1 MLRRAVC
8 RLQQASHNPPVGS
21 ANIPNPYPTE
31 GGHVPIW
38 SMVNGFVQK
47 RNWVFRNPE
56 WCDLCKEPVAL
67 WVNHH
72 GRKDHALMD
81 MHYTQMMEFPRRW
94 NPEEVLAAFFHQLHL
109 PVEVYQ
115 QRYAHYERSHRNEL
129 YSMLVELEAANM
141 LYFGEPRNTYLHR
154 MQGGLRG
161 MDHQGALVL
170 HRYII
175 GPFMRLYPNGHIQDY
190 SNLVDFVTCAYNME
204 TVYDLCGFHTLDK
217 VALKADYKPSSP
229 AALGLGGIAVHSSA
243 SHGFVQSP
251 IESHNQQQQQQQQL
265 QQTQRPGRAT
275 LAGAMG
281 SRSAA
286 DIDEEA
292 FSRKAVFVRQL
303 LGQLRWLTLPDEEHP
318 AGHKFPQHLVLLG
331 ELCLKYLVVEIIA
344 ARLCEYMVR
353 VEPVWRDHGYE
364 RVKLNVDKVVRQR
377 EDILPKPVKY
387 FYRPMS
393 PNMDDLYSTKTGVLD
408 EALEKAVVSQS
419 GLGGRQ

>member
-1 MLRRAVC
+1 MFQKTLR
-8 RLQQASHNPPVGS
+8 RLQQQASQNPPVGS
-21 ANIPNPYPTE
+21 ANIPSPYATE

-38 SMVNGFVQK
+38 SIVNGFVQK

-81 MHYTQMMEFPRRW
+81 MHYTQMMEYPRRW
-94 NPEEVLAAFFHQLHL
+94 NPEEVLVAFFDELQL
-109 PVEVYQ
+109 PVETYQ
-115 QRYAHYERSHRNEL
+115 RSYTCYERAHRNEL
-129 YSMLVELEAANM
+129 YSMLVELEEAKM

-170 HRYII
+170 HRYIL
-175 GPFMRLYPNGHIQDY
+175 GPFMRLYPNAHIQDF

-204 TVYDLCGFHTLDK
+204 TVYDLCGFYTLDK

-229 AALGLGGIAVHSSA
+229 AALGLGGIAVHSSP
-243 SHGFVQSP
+243 SHGFVQNAA
-251 IESHNQQQQQQQQL
+251 ESQQQS
-265 QQTQRPGRAT
+265 RRASST
-275 LAGAMG
+275 ASTG

-286 DIDEEA
+286 DMDEEA

-303 LGQLRWLTLPDEEHP
+303 LGQLRWLTLPCEEHP
-318 AGHKFPQHLVLLG
+318 AGCKFPQHLMLLG
-331 ELCLKYLVVEIIA
+331 EICLKYLVVEIIA

-353 VEPVWRDHGYE
+353 VESVWRDHGYE
-364 RVKLNVDKVVRQR
+364 RVKLNVDKIMKQGR
-377 EDILPKPVKY
+377 DILPEPIKY

-393 PNMDDLYSTKTGVLD
+393 PNMDDLYSTKVGVLD
-408 EALEKAVVSQS
+408 EALEKAAVTQS
-419 GLGGRQ
+419 LSKGV